1 LTDLSRCVDNAAK
14 IKDLPKT
21 RKSSQYL
28 EQKCVVRMKP
38 SHATGANSA
47 QTSPGQMKYA
57 GSVINQLI

>member
-1 LTDLSRCVDNAAK
+1 
-14 IKDLPKT
+14 
-21 RKSSQYL
+21 
-28 EQKCVVRMKP
+28 MKP